1 MNSSQIVLTT
11 FNARYIH
18 SAFGLRYLHANLGE
32 LRESATIEEFTIN
45 QRPIDAIEQVLALA
59 PSIVGVSVYIWNV
72 EPSLEFIRTLKS
84 LRPDITVVI
93 GGPEVSHELEGQP
106 LVDAAD
112 FVIAGEADIAFRE
125 LCEAV
130 LAGEPPPAKIIH
142 ATPPQPDELT
152 LPYQLYDEDDVS
164 NRVIYVEAS
173 RGCPFR
179 CEFCLSSLARGV
191 RAFDL
196 DRFLAEMQQ
205 LFDRG
210 VRQFK
215 FVDRTFNLK
224 IDVSSK
230 IMSFF
235 LERYEPG
242 LFVHFEM
249 VPDRLPDELR
259 QLIQKFPDGSLQ
271 FEVGIQTF
279 DTEVAATISRRQ
291 DYEKLADNLTF
302 LRENTGV
309 HVHADLIA
317 GLPGEDMQT
326 FGRGFDRLVALG
338 PQEIQVGILKR
349 LRGVPINR
357 HTEAHRMV
365 YSTAPPYEIL
375 QTDAMTFGEL
385 QRMRRFARYW
395 DLVGNSGNFVDTIR
409 LVLGDESAFG
419 GFMEFSDWLWET
431 TQSQH
436 GIALKR
442 LCDLV
447 FEFLTETRGHK
458 ADAVGPRILAD
469 YQRPGRRTV
478 PSSLMPWRDVV
489 DVDQPV
495 DGDLPARQARHA
507 SGI

>member
-1 MNSSQIVLTT
+1 MHTSKIVLTT

-32 LRESATIEEFTIN
+32 LREEAHIEEFTIN
-45 QRPIDAIEQVLALA
+45 QRPIDAVEKVLAYE

-72 EPSLEFIRTLKS
+72 EPSLEFIATLKR
-84 LRPDITVVI
+84 LRPDITVVV
-93 GGPEVSHELEGQP
+93 GGPEVSHEIEGQP
-106 LVDAAD
+106 LVDEAD

-125 LCEAV
+125 FCESV
-130 LAGEPPPAKIIH
+130 LADEPPPAKIIH
-142 ATPPQPDELT
+142 ATPPQPDELV
-152 LPYQLYDEDDVS
+152 LPYELYDDEDVA

-196 DRFLAEMQQ
+196 DRFLGEMQS

-224 IDVSSK
+224 IDVSAE

-259 QLIQKFPDGSLQ
+259 ELIERFPDGSLQ

-279 DTEVAATISRRQ
+279 DDEVAATISRRQ
-291 DYEKLADNLTF
+291 NYERLADNLTF
-302 LRENTGV
+302 LREHTGV

-317 GLPGEDMQT
+317 GLPGEDMT
-326 FGRGFDRLVALG
+326 SFGRGFDRLVALG

-357 HTEAHRMV
+357 HTEAHEMV
-365 YSTAPPYEIL
+365 YSPTPPYEIL
-375 QTDAMTFGEL
+375 ETGVMSFDDL

-395 DLVGNSGNFVDTIR
+395 DLVGNSGNFVDTVR
-409 LVLGDESAFG
+409 LLYRDESAFD
-419 GFMEFSDWLWET
+419 GFMEFSDWLWAK

-442 LCDLV
+442 LCDLI
-447 FEFLTETRGHK
+447 FEFLTEIREH
-458 ADAVGPRILAD
+458 DPDEVGPRILAD

-478 PSSLMPWRDVV
+478 PSSLMPWRDIV
-489 DVDQPV
+489 DVNTEF

-507 SGI
+507 AG